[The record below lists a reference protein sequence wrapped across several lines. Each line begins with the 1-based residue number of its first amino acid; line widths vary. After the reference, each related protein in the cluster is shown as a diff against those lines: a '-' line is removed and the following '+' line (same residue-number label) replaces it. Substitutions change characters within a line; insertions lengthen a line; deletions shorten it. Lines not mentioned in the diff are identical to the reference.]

1 MASEEDPVS
10 MSSSLCCMQATRRVL
25 GGARPAGLP
34 NGEVS
39 DAATLAKASGSG
51 IGLQARAILSGSVLE
66 KILGKVAE

>member
-39 DAATLAKASGSG
+39 DAATLAKASGG
-51 IGLQARAILSGSVLE
+51 LRHGLQARAVYCQF
-66 KILGKVAE
+66 